1 MDFIANLELG
11 FWVALTPENLG
22 LCLLGCM
29 IGTFVGVLPGIG
41 PGATIAMLLPV
52 TFGLPATGAMVMLAG
67 IYYGAQY
74 GGSTTA
80 ILVKIPGEATSL
92 VTVFDGN
99 AMAKLGKAGAALGI
113 AAIASFIAGTITT
126 LFIALLAAPLSVFAL
141 RFGPVE
147 TFALLVLGLSCV
159 VALSQGPL
167 LKAAIMAV
175 LGLLLSTIG
184 TDPILPL
191 QRLTFGWSEIADG
204 LNFVVV
210 AMGLFGLA
218 EIANSLAS
226 REALTQDHKQIGRLL
241 PNGAEFRQSLPPI
254 LRGTFLGS
262 VLGFLPGNGAVLAP
276 FASYAVERSM
286 AHDSARF
293 GKGAIEGVAGPEAA
307 NNAAAQA
314 AFVPLLTLGIPP
326 NAIMA
331 LMMGAMILHGIVP
344 GPRVLTEQ
352 PELFW
357 GMVASMWIGN
367 LMLLVINLPLAGLW
381 VRLLSVD
388 YKMLYP
394 AIVLFCCA
402 GVYTLGSS
410 AADVGQMAIFGLLG
424 TLLMA
429 NGFEPAPLLLG
440 LVLGRPLEEKLRQS
454 LELSRGSASTFVDS
468 SIALVLLLLSA
479 AIIGASVLKS
489 MRKVTSPPPARV

>member
-1 MDFIANLELG
+1 MDIISNIELG
-11 FWVALTPENLG
+11 FWTALTLENLS
-22 LCLLGCM
+22 LCLLGCL
-29 IGTFVGVLPGIG
+29 IGTLVGVLPGIG
-41 PGATIAMLLPV
+41 PGATIAMLLPL
-52 TFGLPATGAMVMLAG
+52 TFGLPTTGAMVMLAG

-80 ILVKIPGEATSL
+80 ILIKIPGEATSL
-92 VTVFDGN
+92 VTVFDGH
-99 AMAKLGKAGAALGI
+99 AMAKLGKAGVALGI

-126 LFIALLAAPLSVFAL
+126 LLIALLAAPLSVFAL
-141 RFGPVE
+141 KFGPVE
-147 TFALLVLGLSCV
+147 TFALLTLGLSCV
-159 VALSQGPL
+159 VALSHGSL
-167 LKAAIMAV
+167 LKAAIMAL

-184 TDPILPL
+184 TDPIQP
-191 QRLTFGWSEIADG
+191 QERLTFGWTEIADG

-226 REALTQDHKQIGRLL
+226 PEDRTQGGKRIGRLL
-241 PNGAEFRQSLPPI
+241 PNWSELRQSLAPI

-262 VLGFLPGNGAVLAP
+262 ALGFLPGNGAVLAP
-276 FASYAVERSM
+276 FASYAVEKGL
-286 AHDSARF
+286 AHDKERF
-293 GKGAIEGVAGPEAA
+293 GNGAIEGVAGPEAA

-326 NAIMA
+326 NPIMA

-357 GMVASMWIGN
+357 GMIASMWIGN
-367 LMLLVINLPLAGLW
+367 LMLLVINLPLVGLW
-381 VRLLSVD
+381 VRLLRVD
-388 YKMLYP
+388 YRLLYP

-402 GVYTLGSS
+402 GVYSLGSS
-410 AADVGQMAIFGLLG
+410 PADVAQMAVFGFLG
-424 TLLMA
+424 TILAA

-454 LELSRGSASTFVDS
+454 LELSQGSVSQFLDS
-468 SIALVLLLLSA
+468 PIAVVLLLHS
-479 AIIGASVLKS
+479 AIIIAVSILRSTQKRPS
-489 MRKVTSPPPARV
+489 APAIQL

>member
-1 MDFIANLELG
+1 MDMISNIELG
-11 FWVALTPENLG
+11 LWTALTPENLS
-22 LCLLGCM
+22 LCLLGCL
-29 IGTFVGVLPGIG
+29 IGTLVGVLPGIG

-92 VTVFDGN
+92 VTVFDGH
-99 AMAKLGKAGAALGI
+99 AMAKLGKAGVALGI

-126 LFIALLAAPLSVFAL
+126 LLIALLAAPLSVFAL
-141 RFGPVE
+141 EFGPVE
-147 TFALLVLGLSCV
+147 TFALLLLGLSCV
-159 VALSQGPL
+159 VALSQGSL
-167 LKAAIMAV
+167 LKAAIMAL

-184 TDPILPL
+184 TDPMQPL
-191 QRLTFGWSEIADG
+191 QRLTFGWTEIADG
-204 LNFVVV
+204 FNFVVV

-226 REALTQDHKQIGRLL
+226 REDRTQGYTRIGRLL
-241 PNGAEFRQSLPPI
+241 PNWSEFKKSLAPI

-262 VLGFLPGNGAVLAP
+262 ALGFLPGNGAVVAP
-276 FASYAVERSM
+276 FASYAVEKGL
-286 AHDSARF
+286 AHDRERF
-293 GKGAIEGVAGPEAA
+293 GNGAIEGIAGPEAA

-326 NAIMA
+326 NPIMA

-357 GMVASMWIGN
+357 GVVASMWIGN
-367 LMLLVINLPLAGLW
+367 LMLLVINLPLVGVW

-388 YKMLYP
+388 YKLLYP

-402 GVYTLGSS
+402 GVYSLGSS
-410 AADVGQMAIFGLLG
+410 PADVAQMAAFGFLG
-424 TLLMA
+424 TILSA

-454 LELSRGSASTFVDS
+454 LELSQGSVSSFLDS
-468 SIALVLLLLSA
+468 PIAVVLLVLSA
-479 AIIGASVLKS
+479 IAIVASVLRS
-489 MRKVTSPPPARV
+489 MQKLPSRPATLA